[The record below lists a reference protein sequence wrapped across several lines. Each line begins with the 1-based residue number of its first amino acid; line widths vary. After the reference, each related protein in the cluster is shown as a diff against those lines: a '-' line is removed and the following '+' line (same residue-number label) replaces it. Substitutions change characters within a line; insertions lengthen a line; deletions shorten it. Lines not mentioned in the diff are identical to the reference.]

1 MKGFFFMANERFF
14 RMLSVAVLGLLA
26 LAVVPQ
32 TNATDSQ
39 TELSVEQLPVEVT
52 IVREVDEINAGRF
65 NTAQAGEEDSLL
77 LSPLKTTTLTQFDP
91 NL

>member
-1 MKGFFFMANERFF
+1 MTNERFF

-26 LAVVPQ
+26 LAIVPQ
-32 TNATDSQ
+32 TGATDAQ
-39 TELSVEQLPVEVT
+39 TEITADQLPIEVT

-65 NTAQAGEEDSLL
+65 NTAQAGEEPPTEPTLL
-77 LSPLKTTTLTQFDP
+77 LSPVKTTTLTQFDP

>member
-1 MKGFFFMANERFF
+1 MTNERFF

-26 LAVVPQ
+26 LAIVPQ

-39 TELSVEQLPVEVT
+39 TQLTVEQLPVEVT
-52 IVREVDEINAGRF
+52 VVREIDEINAGRF
-65 NTAQAGEEDSLL
+65 NTAQAGQAEGDSLV
-77 LSPLKTTTLTQFDP
+77 LSPVQTTTLSQFDP